1 MAKYITPTLTITSN
15 KYDAAVNPGPVSSPI
30 NISVTDLLDVTEVVS
45 KIIDVSTSNALI
57 FDASVYTS
65 GITIGTEGAFVFL
78 RNLSST
84 VDIYIGHGSDGALEG
99 ATATRLMTMKPGEF
113 AFLPYDLEGDLIHD
127 ASSDEGGVGAL
138 EAILFVRTGTA

>member
-1 MAKYITPTLTITSN
+1 MARYITPKLTITSN
-15 KYDAAVNPGPVSSPI
+15 KYSAASFPGPTTSAI
-30 NISVTDLLDVTEVVS
+30 NIDVTKANLDVTEVIS

-127 ASSDEGGVGAL
+127 ASDEGIGAL